1 MWPCKV
7 TAHTFFIIL
16 MPFRLAIGEV
26 RSIEL
31 YYNYLILNFRLV
43 ILNDSGSC
51 VSSWISMSILFG
63 RDCIG
68 NGLDGLFYRIPYGSN
83 YSECLFSSLV
93 TLQSLRLLVYSSP
106 KNFPSDEA
114 KYFEFSGKFTID
126 VLSSSGE

>member
-1 MWPCKV
+1 M
-7 TAHTFFIIL
+7 IL
-16 MPFRLAIGEV
+16 GPAYQVGFRCQ
-26 RSIEL
+26 
-31 YYNYLILNFRLV
+31 YYLV
-43 ILNDSGSC
+43 EY
-51 VSSWISMSILFG
+51 
-63 RDCIG
+63 CIG